1 MNICIITSWFP
12 NSKSPGRAPFVFQFA
27 RNLAK
32 LGGVNVSV
40 IRPFEEGEDGQ
51 EQPVSK
57 QDSLTIYRVRE
68 RMFPLLSILR
78 FVNQI
83 KPDIIHVHAPNFF
96 SSNAIVVA
104 QLTKIPIIATV
115 HRAEVDAIDNPLLS
129 HFRKFVLRRFQKIIA
144 VSNFTKSLALKA
156 GAEENKISVI
166 YNSCDEELFFLRRND
181 DKFGLRKKYNLPADK
196 KIILFAGNLIKS
208 KGVYVLIDSLKQ
220 LQLQFPNFVAIIIG
234 QGEEYEKLYSI
245 VKQYNLTDNVRFL
258 GWLHQRELYDFYNAA
273 DVFVNPSTIEAH
285 SVALLE
291 AMACGV
297 PIVASNTGGNKESI
311 KDGIN
316 GLLFESGSEND
327 LTEKLAKL
335 LTNGELQQRL
345 SDKSPKIYAEKFST
359 RTQIENHLKLYSLLI
374 NKKSEDKKTQ
384 STTRNRSSVLL
395 IDNQLSHYTSYL
407 ACGLAK
413 YKDVILYG
421 YSRDDYI
428 ISGAANEKGIR
439 FFCIEEKM
447 PKNNSLISIIVV
459 RPLIR
464 FFILFKALIKTNYN
478 IVHIQGHLPLFFL
491 FLPMLKLR
499 AKKIFWTLHDI
510 KLRPS
515 SKGLRGKLEVLYVRV
530 IAQPKLLSKYADIIM
545 VHGSL
550 LKDQLVSNGVDPKK
564 VCVISHPDYRYLMSL
579 EPKDSNIDASANNS
593 SYQEQDLY
601 NDYFLFFGM
610 IKPYKGLDV
619 LINAAK
625 IVNARMKRNNNSG
638 SNASFSLLIC
648 GMGDISV
655 VKDLLAKEDYEYI
668 HIRNKWIPIHEV
680 PALISKSRCL
690 LLPYND
696 ASQSGVVPLAYTFA
710 KPVIVSNVGSM
721 AEYVEHNK
729 TGFIFESG
737 NSAQLAEYI
746 IKLIE
751 DNSKCIEM
759 GKNAYQ
765 KMLHEMSIEGCC
777 NIINDLYDQV

>member
-1 MNICIITSWFP
+1 LNICIITSWFP

-40 IRPFEEGEDGQ
+40 ITPLEEGEDWQ

-57 QDSLTIYRVRE
+57 QDSVTIYRVRE
-68 RMFPLLSILR
+68 RIFPLLSILR

-96 SSNAIVVA
+96 SSNAILVA
-104 QLTKIPIIATV
+104 QLAKIPIIATV
-115 HRAEVDAIDNPLLS
+115 HRVEVDAIDNPLLS
-129 HFRKFVLRRFQKIIA
+129 HFRKYVLRRFQKIIA

-166 YNSCDEELFFLRRND
+166 YNSCDEELFLRRND
-181 DKFGLRKKYNLPADK
+181 DKFSLRKKYNLPADK
-196 KIILFAGNLIKS
+196 KIILFVGNLVKH
-208 KGVYVLIDSLKQ
+208 KGVYILIESLKQ
-220 LQLQFPNFVAIIIG
+220 LQLHFPNFVAMIIG

-245 VKQYNLTDNVRFL
+245 AKQYNLTDNVRFL
-258 GWLHQRELYDFYNAA
+258 GWLPQRELYDFYNTA

-291 AMACGV
+291 AMACGL
-297 PIVASNTGGNKESI
+297 PIVASNTGGNKESV

-316 GLLFESGSEND
+316 GLLFQSGSEND

-335 LTNGELQQRL
+335 LTNSELQQRL
-345 SDKSPKIYAEKFST
+345 SVDSPKIYAEKFST
-359 RTQIENHLKLYSLLI
+359 RTQIEDHLMLYSRLI
-374 NKKSEDKKTQ
+374 NKESEDKTQ
-384 STTRNRSSVLL
+384 TTTRNCSSVLL
-395 IDNQLSHYTSYL
+395 IDNYKSEYTSYL

-421 YSRDDYI
+421 YSRDSYT
-428 ISGAANEKGIR
+428 ISGAAKEKGIR
-439 FFCIEEKM
+439 FFCIDEKM

-459 RPLIR
+459 RPFIL

-499 AKKIFWTLHDI
+499 AKKIYWTLHDV

-515 SKGLRGKLEVLYVRV
+515 SKGLRGKLEVLYVRI
-530 IAQPKLLSKYADIIM
+530 IAQSKLLRKYADIII

-564 VCVISHPDYRYLMSL
+564 ICVIPHPDYRYLMSL

-648 GMGDISV
+648 GVGDISV

-690 LLPYND
+690 LLPYTD
-696 ASQSGVVPLAYTFA
+696 ASQSGVVPLAYTFS

-721 AEYVEHNK
+721 AEYVEHNR
-729 TGFIFESG
+729 TGFIIESG
-737 NSAQLAEYI
+737 NSVQLAEYI
-746 IKLIE
+746 IQLIE

-759 GKNAYQ
+759 GRNAYQ
-765 KMLHEMSIEGCC
+765 KMLHEMSLERCC
-777 NIINDLYDQV
+777 DIINDLYEQV